1 MANTIIDRRKNGDLR
16 QPGSKSSNNRQ
27 KFIKRTKKEIRKSIH
42 DTLGKRSIKGSGDAQ
57 DVVINRKGID
67 EPQFSHNPQTGS
79 RDIVLPGNKEYVE
92 GDLLQKPKGGGAGS
106 GGAPGKASNE
116 GIGEDEFGF
125 ALSNDEFV
133 NILFEDLE
141 LPHMISKENKAVE
154 RFEISR
160 SGYTT
165 DGTPAQMN
173 LEKSM
178 VNSLGR
184 KIALKTP
191 KLKKIKELQEELDNL
206 DKFFYKTTKEQKEAT
221 EEWKRYQEIEEE
233 IRKLRI
239 RANAVSFVDPVDLR
253 YNNFTKKPAPIS
265 QAVVFFIM
273 DVSASMTEQH
283 KDLAKRFFM
292 LLNLFVSRK
301 YKRVECVFIR
311 HHILAM
317 ESTEDEFFNSRDNG
331 GTIVSSAFK
340 LSKEILADR
349 YSPNEW
355 NIYFAQAS
363 DGDNFDNDNEELKDI
378 IVNDILPITQYFS
391 YIQVGIK
398 RHGYYN
404 SGNLLQEY
412 VPLQAQHKNMV
423 TKHIEDT
430 SDIYPVFREIFKIR
444 GKNE

>member
-1 MANTIIDRRKNGDLR
+1 MANTIIDRRKN
-16 QPGSKSSNNRQ
+16 PGSKSSANRQ

-42 DTLGKRSIKGSGDAQ
+42 DTLGKRSIKGSGDSQ
-57 DVVINRKGID
+57 DVVINRKGIG
-67 EPQFSHNPQTGS
+67 EPQFNHNPQTGS
-79 RDIVLPGNKEYVE
+79 RDIVLPGNKDFVE
-92 GDLLQKPKGGGAGS
+92 GDELPKPPSGQGQGGGDGD
-106 GGAPGKASNE
+106 ASNE

-141 LPHMISKENKAVE
+141 LPHMISKENKSVQ
-154 RFEISR
+154 RFELTR
-160 SGYTT
+160 SGYTN
-165 DGTPAQMN
+165 DGNPTQMN

-178 VNSLGR
+178 VNSIGR

-191 KLKKIKELQEELDNL
+191 KLRKIKELEAELETCKDEE
-206 DKFFYKTTKEQKEAT
+206 
-221 EEWKRYQEIEEE
+221 RRVEIEEE

-239 RANAVSFVDPVDLR
+239 RANAVAFVDPVDLR
-253 YNNFTKKPAPIS
+253 YNNFSKKPAPIS

-273 DVSASMTEQH
+273 DVSASMTQEH

-301 YKRVECVFIR
+301 YKRVDCIFIK
-311 HHILAM
+311 HHIQA
-317 ESTEDEFFNSRDNG
+317 TECSEDDFFNNRENG

-340 LSKEILADR
+340 LAKEIIDDR

-355 NIYFAQAS
+355 NLYFSQAS
-363 DGDNFDNDNEELKDI
+363 DGDNWDNDNEELLDI
-378 IVNDILPITQYFS
+378 ISTDILPITQYFS
-391 YIQVGIK
+391 YIQVGQK

-412 VPLQAQHKNMV
+412 EKLLATHKNIV
-423 TKHIEDT
+423 TKHIED
-430 SDIYPVFREIFKIR
+430 SFDIYPVFREIFKIK